1 MIKVRNLSFAY
12 QRNQSKVLDN
22 LSFDLHR
29 GKVLAVIGP
38 SGGGKSTL
46 LRLLAGLERPQSGE
60 IHINQNVVASKDTF
74 VEPEYRGVGMLFQD
88 YALFPHMT
96 IAKNIGFGLRNNNKN
111 EKEQRICEL
120 LDLIGLQQYYHR
132 YPHELSG
139 GQQQRVALARAI
151 APNPK
156 VLFLDEPFSN
166 LDAELLENIR
176 EELFKII
183 DALKIT
189 TIMVTHHKEDAEL
202 FSDEILE
209 IGSGFLKYSCKPI
222 GG

>member
-12 QRNQSKVLDN
+12 EQNQNNILDN
-22 LSFDLHR
+22 LSFDLQR
-29 GKVLAVIGP
+29 GKVLAVVGP

-46 LRLLAGLERPQSGE
+46 LRLLAGLERPQRGE
-60 IHINQNVVASKDTF
+60 IHIDHNIVASKGIF
-74 VEPEYRGVGMLFQD
+74 VEPENRGIGMLFQD

-96 IAKNIGFGLRNNNKN
+96 IAKNIGFGLRDNTKK
-111 EKEQRICEL
+111 EKKQRICEL

-151 APNPK
+151 APKPK

-166 LDAELLENIR
+166 LDAELLANIR
-176 EELFKII
+176 KELFRII

-209 IGSGFLKYSCKPI
+209 IGAGF
-222 GG
+222 